1 MKLNRIG
8 ILTGVGFGD
17 LTSWNIGVRGYM
29 QIASTNLDF
38 VPELYA
44 AMADNSGMGISA
56 NIIYNFKIASLG
68 KFEPYA
74 GFGLGIF
81 HGKDTHFGSNLL
93 LGVST
98 EMLGGKVFVDYSA
111 RSLTKQN
118 QVAVGYS
125 FIF

>member
-1 MKLNRIG
+1 MHSHR
-8 ILTGVGFGD
+8 
-17 LTSWNIGVRGYM
+17 S
-29 QIASTNLDF
+29 
-38 VPELYA
+38 
-44 AMADNSGMGISA
+44 
-56 NIIYNFKIASLG
+56 
-68 KFEPYA
+68 
-74 GFGLGIF
+74 LGIF

-118 QVAVGYS
+118 QIAVGYS